1 LGKAGNFYI
10 RDLDRSILHGER
22 ERILQLIKKVIS
34 FALLT
39 EVGSTAAE
47 GVVGK
52 QDLDFALRVP
62 ASRFYEAQGILDSHF
77 DRNDVQ
83 RPVVG
88 YQRYRVHSQLDVLIH
103 LVVSGGSYDND
114 FGRFL
119 EVLVSNNEVRIAYNK
134 LKVAF
139 NGRPM
144 SEYKRAKKAFI
155 ESALANYSKK
165 NNYDLFS

>member
-1 LGKAGNFYI
+1 M
-10 RDLDRSILHGER
+10 
-22 ERILQLIKKVIS
+22 QLIKKVIS

-52 QDLDFALRVP
+52 ARSGFLLYEVP
-62 ASRFYEAQGILDSHF
+62 AGRFYEAQGILDSHF